1 MGIGE
6 STILF
11 SSSPHP
17 SIRLGSVV
25 CVLPTCISTVLSATQ
40 EFRQALCI
48 SFQACYF
55 LCSYLFSP
63 NFLGALPVLN
73 LALWQLNQVKKCS
86 LDFSFFN
93 FYFPPVIFRTGLIA
107 SFWPA
112 FGHFLLLVAQGSL
125 TLMIF
130 LSLPSKY

>member
-1 MGIGE
+1 MYKFSGL
-6 STILF
+6 LF
-11 SSSPHP
+11 P
-17 SIRLGSVV
+17 
-25 CVLPTCISTVLSATQ
+25 VL
-40 EFRQALCI
+40 
-48 SFQACYF
+48 
-55 LCSYLFSP
+55 SYLFSP

-73 LALWQLNQVKKCS
+73 LALWQFNQVKKCS
-86 LDFSFFN
+86 LDFSFFS
-93 FYFPPVIFRTGLIA
+93 FYFPAMRTGLIA